1 MSYTKHSKLVYI
13 DKIKETKAML
23 LIFQLAL
30 FGLIALSF
38 LLVIG
43 VPVVLATPD
52 GWVENKGTVFSGIGL
67 WFLLVFAVGI
77 LNSFV
82 V

>member
-1 MSYTKHSKLVYI
+1 
-13 DKIKETKAML
+13 ML

-30 FGLIALSF
+30 FALIVVSF

-43 VPVVLATPD
+43 VPVVFATPD
-52 GWVENKGTVFSGIGL
+52 GWGSNKGTVFSGIGI

>member
-1 MSYTKHSKLVYI
+1 
-13 DKIKETKAML
+13 ML

-30 FGLIALSF
+30 FALIVVSF

-43 VPVVLATPD
+43 VPVVFATPE
-52 GWVENKGTVFSGIGL
+52 GWSDNKGTLFSGIGI

>member
-1 MSYTKHSKLVYI
+1 
-13 DKIKETKAML
+13 ML

-30 FGLIALSF
+30 LALIVVSF

-43 VPVVLATPD
+43 VPVVFATPD
-52 GWVENKGTVFSGIGL
+52 GWTESKGTVFSGIAI
-67 WFLLVFAVGI
+67 WFLLVFAVGV

-82 V
+82 I

>member
-1 MSYTKHSKLVYI
+1 MGPMGFEPMAIRLVA
-13 DKIKETKAML
+13 T
-23 LIFQLAL
+23 
-30 FGLIALSF
+30 SF

-43 VPVVLATPD
+43 VPVTFASPN
-52 GWVENKGTVFSGIGL
+52 GWTENKGTIFSGVGL

-82 V
+82 I

>member
-1 MSYTKHSKLVYI
+1 
-13 DKIKETKAML
+13 ML

-30 FGLIALSF
+30 FALVVVSF

-43 VPVVLATPD
+43 VPVVFATPE
-52 GWVENKGTVFSGIGL
+52 GWSENKGTLFSGIGI

>member
-1 MSYTKHSKLVYI
+1 MN
-13 DKIKETKAML
+13 
-23 LIFQLAL
+23 LIFQLTLLAL
-30 FGLIALSF
+30 IGVSF

-43 VPVVLATPD
+43 VPVVFASPD
-52 GWVENKGTVFSGIGL
+52 GWTGNKRTVFSGLGI
-67 WFLLVFAVGI
+67 WVLLVFAVGI